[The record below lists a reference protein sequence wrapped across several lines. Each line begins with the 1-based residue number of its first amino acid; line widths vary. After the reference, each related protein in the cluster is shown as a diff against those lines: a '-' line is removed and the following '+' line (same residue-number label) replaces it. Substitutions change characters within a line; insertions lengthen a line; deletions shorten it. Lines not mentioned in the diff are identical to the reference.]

1 MKKLFVIAAIA
12 LVAIVVALSGCA
24 AGKTYAYDL
33 SNELGYCMEATTN
46 NAEAQDSLVQS
57 GFEEGVCPSDSVI
70 GKCTYSSTYGTQSVT
85 VAQYYYTGSL
95 IDEASAKSQCDGYN
109 GTWEAQ

>member
-24 AGKTYAYDL
+24 QGKTYAYDI
-33 SNELGYCMEATTN
+33 SSDFGYCMEVTTN
-46 NAEAQDSLVQS
+46 NADVQESLIQS
-57 GFEEGVCPSDSVI
+57 DFQEGTCPSDSVI
-70 GKCTYSSTYGTQSVT
+70 GKCTYTSTYGTETAT
-85 VAQYYYTGSL
+85 VNQYYYSGSI
-95 IDEASAKSQCDGYN
+95 IDEAYAKSQCDSYN